1 MQNFPNNIV
10 PTSLYCN
17 KYYTRCAA
25 ACQCASDGRSLTGQ
39 STVPSTRVWRITSAT
54 RKTLWRLRVA
64 ATPSSATM
72 GPRERSSGHHFCGGA
87 AETDGTVHRSLS
99 CTSDIN
105 GCPRTPTTRSP
116 QASMWSCIATPAGLR
131 TAPRTRTTTARSGSR
146 WKRSKAHSPAK
157 LTVLPYCFKQNPPN
171 IPVSYADSV
180 RCMLCVASG
189 GMPKIL
195 EENVNKSGDDSFV
208 YR

>member
-17 KYYTRCAA
+17 KYYTRCAS
-25 ACQCASDGRSLTGQ
+25 ACQCPSDGRSLTGQ

-54 RKTLWRLRVA
+54 RKTLWRLRAA

-99 CTSDIN
+99 CTSDIKQ
-105 GCPRTPTTRSP
+105 PP
-116 QASMWSCIATPAGLR
+116 L
-131 TAPRTRTTTARSGSR
+131 AR
-146 WKRSKAHSPAK
+146 KRSAQLICTPFTGHPVEG
-157 LTVLPYCFKQNPPN
+157 VL
-171 IPVSYADSV
+171 
-180 RCMLCVASG
+180 LCGTHMSTKG
-189 GMPKIL
+189 
-195 EENVNKSGDDSFV
+195 NV
-208 YR
+208 

>member
-1 MQNFPNNIV
+1 MVYLFQSACKKGHNKPKAVTFCPVLPVLQVEIPVRLRTMFCGINLCEPKSMQNFPNNIV

-99 CTSDIN
+99 CTSDIK
-105 GCPRTPTTRSP
+105 
-116 QASMWSCIATPAGLR
+116 ATPISQKAEWPAGTPLFIVLFAD
-131 TAPRTRTTTARSGSR
+131 TPYL
-146 WKRSKAHSPAK
+146 PA
-157 LTVLPYCFKQNPPN
+157 
-171 IPVSYADSV
+171 
-180 RCMLCVASG
+180 
-189 GMPKIL
+189 
-195 EENVNKSGDDSFV
+195 
-208 YR
+208 

>member
-25 ACQCASDGRSLTGQ
+25 ACQCPSDGRSLTGQ
-39 STVPSTRVWRITSAT
+39 STDSLNQSVEDHIGYAENTVEIEGG
-54 RKTLWRLRVA
+54 

-99 CTSDIN
+99 AHRISRQ
-105 GCPRTPTTRSP
+105 PLLARKRS
-116 QASMWSCIATPAGLR
+116 GR
-131 TAPRTRTTTARSGSR
+131 HAPRGKEMRRR
-146 WKRSKAHSPAK
+146 HSAFHSSLCRYTISTS
-157 LTVLPYCFKQNPPN
+157 LTPH
-171 IPVSYADSV
+171 S
-180 RCMLCVASG
+180 
-189 GMPKIL
+189 
-195 EENVNKSGDDSFV
+195 
-208 YR
+208 

>member
-54 RKTLWRLRVA
+54 RKTLWRLRAA

-87 AETDGTVHRSLS
+87 AETDGTVHRASLAHRIS
-99 CTSDIN
+99 RQ
-105 GCPRTPTTRSP
+105 PLLARK
-116 QASMWSCIATPAGLR
+116 
-131 TAPRTRTTTARSGSR
+131 RSGR
-146 WKRSKAHSPAK
+146 LICTPFTGHPVGG
-157 LTVLPYCFKQNPPN
+157 VL
-171 IPVSYADSV
+171 
-180 RCMLCVASG
+180 LCGTRMSTKG
-189 GMPKIL
+189 
-195 EENVNKSGDDSFV
+195 NV
-208 YR
+208 

>member
-54 RKTLWRLRVA
+54 RKTLWRLRAA

-99 CTSDIN
+99 CTSDIK
-105 GCPRTPTTRSP
+105 
-116 QASMWSCIATPAGLR
+116 ATPI
-131 TAPRTRTTTARSGSR
+131 SQ
-146 WKRSKAHSPAK
+146 KAECPADMYPF
-157 LTVLPYCFKQNPPN
+157 TGHPVEGVL
-171 IPVSYADSV
+171 
-180 RCMLCVASG
+180 LCGTHMSTKG
-189 GMPKIL
+189 
-195 EENVNKSGDDSFV
+195 NV
-208 YR
+208 